1 MSFSMVNFCGINAIR
16 SASQLICALS
26 IKGSFPILLNLDLL
40 TFLEQCK
47 TNHCCFVNGC
57 TLLDWDLYE
66 NFSHFTSTQ
75 FMLSNNDD
83 TSNLFYTPN
92 YIDNTFAFALL
103 DCSLYKYRIRNIWNC
118 NISYL
123 FIECLHHFITY
134 CKLQYQR

>member
-1 MSFSMVNFCGINAIR
+1 MSISMVNFCGINAIR

-26 IKGSFPILLNLDLL
+26 VKRSFPILLNLDLL
-40 TFLEQCK
+40 MFFEQCK
-47 TNHCCFVNGC
+47 KNPSCFLNGC

-103 DCSLYKYRIRNIWNC
+103 DCSLYKYQIRKIGRTFGIVIFPIYLQSVC
-118 NISYL
+118 IIS
-123 FIECLHHFITY
+123 
-134 CKLQYQR
+134 